1 VDDIRRKINNN
12 ELNVSTAGV
21 GIAFVYCDINAQSEQ
36 TTCTLLASITRQL
49 VEQKPALLRLVK
61 DTRDNQNPK
70 LNSASLTNCTDLLT
84 SIVRELDRTVV
95 VVDALDECAE
105 HDDKRCLNRAI
116 FVKALLD
123 LSLQLFITSRN
134 LEAIFSLLE
143 HATRLDIRSHY
154 EDIKLYVDWRIRNSP
169 LLMTNID
176 NKETNRHLVVDTVIK
191 KSSDR
196 YVNSISSWLGLVS
209 STFNQLIES
218 D

>member
-1 VDDIRRKINNN
+1 
-12 ELNVSTAGV
+12 VSTAGV

-36 TTCTLLASITRQL
+36 TTHTLLASITRQL

-61 DTRDNQNPK
+61 NTRDKQNPK
-70 LNSASLTNCTDLLT
+70 LNSATLTNCIDLLT
-84 SIVRELDRTVV
+84 LIVRELDRTFV

-105 HDDKRCLNRAI
+105 QDDKRCLNRES

-123 LSLQLFITSRN
+123 LPFQLFITSRN

-176 NKETNRHLVVDTVIK
+176 KKEANRNMVVDTVIK

-196 YVNSISSWLGLVS
+196 YVNSIPP
-209 STFNQLIES
+209 
-218 D
+218 

>member
-1 VDDIRRKINNN
+1 MDDIRRKIDSN

-36 TTCTLLASITRQL
+36 TTHTLLASIMRQL

-61 DTRDNQNPK
+61 ETRDKQKPK
-70 LNSASLTNCTDLLT
+70 LNSATLTNCIDLLA
-84 SIVRELDRTVV
+84 SIVRELDRTFV

-105 HDDKRCLNRAI
+105 QDDKRCLNRES

-123 LSLQLFITSRN
+123 LPFQLFITSRN

-154 EDIKLYVDWRIRNSP
+154 EDIKLYVDWRILNSP
-169 LLMTNID
+169 LLMANID
-176 NKETNRHLVVDTVIK
+176 NKEANRNLVVDTVIK

-209 STFNQLIES
+209 STLNELIES

>member
-1 VDDIRRKINNN
+1 VDDIRRKIDSN

-61 DTRDNQNPK
+61 DTRDKQKPK

-95 VVDALDECAE
+95 IVDALDECAE
-105 HDDKRCLNRAI
+105 HDDKRSLNRAI

-123 LSLQLFITSRN
+123 LSFQLFITSRN

-169 LLMTNID
+169 LLMTNVD
-176 NKETNRHLVVDTVIK
+176 NKEANRNLVVDTVIK

-196 YVNSISSWLGLVS
+196 YVNSISSC
-209 STFNQLIES
+209 
-218 D
+218 

>member
-1 VDDIRRKINNN
+1 
-12 ELNVSTAGV
+12 VSTAGV
-21 GIAFVYCDINAQSEQ
+21 GIAFIYCDINAQSEQ
-36 TTCTLLASITRQL
+36 TTHTLLASITRQL

-61 DTRDNQNPK
+61 NTRDKQNPK
-70 LNSASLTNCTDLLT
+70 LNSATLTNCIDLLA
-84 SIVRELDRTVV
+84 SIVRELDRTFV

-105 HDDKRCLNRAI
+105 QDDKRCLNRES

-123 LSLQLFITSRN
+123 LPFQLFITSRN

-154 EDIKLYVDWRIRNSP
+154 EDIKLYVDWRILNSP
-169 LLMTNID
+169 LLMANID
-176 NKETNRHLVVDTVIK
+176 NKEANRNLVVDTVIK

-209 STFNQLIES
+209 STLNELIES

>member
-1 VDDIRRKINNN
+1 MDDIRRKINNN

-21 GIAFVYCDINAQSEQ
+21 GIAFIYCDINAQSEQ
-36 TTCTLLASITRQL
+36 TTHTLLASITRQL

-61 DTRDNQNPK
+61 ETRDKQKPK
-70 LNSASLTNCTDLLT
+70 LNSATLTNCIDLLA
-84 SIVRELDRTVV
+84 SIVRELDRTFV

-105 HDDKRCLNRAI
+105 QDDKRCLNRES

-123 LSLQLFITSRN
+123 LPFQLFITSRN

-154 EDIKLYVDWRIRNSP
+154 EDIKLYVDWRILNSP
-169 LLMTNID
+169 LLMANID
-176 NKETNRHLVVDTVIK
+176 NKEANRNLVVDTVIK

-209 STFNQLIES
+209 STLNELIES

>member
-1 VDDIRRKINNN
+1 
-12 ELNVSTAGV
+12 VSTTGV

-36 TTCTLLASITRQL
+36 TTHTLLASITRQL

-61 DTRDNQNPK
+61 ETRDKQKPK
-70 LNSASLTNCTDLLT
+70 LNSATLTNCIDLLT
-84 SIVRELDRTVV
+84 SVTRELDRTVV

-105 HDDKRCLNRAI
+105 QDDKRCLNRES

-123 LSLQLFITSRN
+123 LPFQLFITSRN
-134 LEAIFSLLE
+134 LEAICSLLK
-143 HATRLDIRSHY
+143 HATRLDIRSRY
-154 EDIKLYVDWRIRNSP
+154 EDIKLYVDWRINNSP
-169 LLMTNID
+169 LLMANID
-176 NKETNRHLVVDTVIK
+176 KKEANRNLVADTVIT

-196 YVNSISSWLGLVS
+196 YVSSISSWLGLVS